1 MVNNILVTGG
11 AGHIGG
17 ALSKKLVEN
26 ENTHVTILDDLSTGS
41 EHKLPSTKFKNFD
54 FIRADVNNIESL
66 KNTIFERKFD
76 YVFHYAAV
84 VGVNRTLLDPVKVLN
99 DIQGVKNILDLCINK
114 KVKRVFLSS
123 SSEVYGE
130 PVATPQKEDETP
142 LNSKLPYAV
151 VKNLSEAYFRTYKQM
166 YNLDYT
172 IFRLFNT
179 YGPSQSDDF
188 VITKFIKQSL
198 NGENLI
204 INGDGSQTRTFCY
217 IDDSISTQIKCMNN
231 DFYINQVLNIGSEYE
246 ITILDLAKLVIK
258 ITSSKVKIIHKD
270 PLKEG
275 DMTRRKPDISKMK
288 KVLNRELLSL
298 EEGIKKVYNFL
309 RK

>member
-17 ALSKKLVEN
+17 ALSKKLVEDK
-26 ENTHVTILDDLSTGS
+26 NTHVTILDDLSTGS
-41 EHKLPSTKFKNFD
+41 EHKLPSKKFKNYD

-66 KNTIFERKFD
+66 KNTIFKRRFD

-99 DIQGVKNILDLCINK
+99 DIQGVKNVLDLCIDK

-130 PVATPQKEDETP
+130 PVAIPQKEDETP

-198 NGENLI
+198 KGENLI

-217 IDDSISTQIKCMNN
+217 IDDSINAQIKCMNN

-298 EEGIKKVYNFL
+298 EEGIKKVYDFL
-309 RK
+309 KK

>member
-1 MVNNILVTGG
+1 
-11 AGHIGG
+11 
-17 ALSKKLVEN
+17 
-26 ENTHVTILDDLSTGS
+26 
-41 EHKLPSTKFKNFD
+41 
-54 FIRADVNNIESL
+54 
-66 KNTIFERKFD
+66 
-76 YVFHYAAV
+76 
-84 VGVNRTLLDPVKVLN
+84 
-99 DIQGVKNILDLCINK
+99 
-114 KVKRVFLSS
+114 
-123 SSEVYGE
+123 
-130 PVATPQKEDETP
+130 
-142 LNSKLPYAV
+142 
-151 VKNLSEAYFRTYKQM
+151 M

-198 NGENLI
+198 KGENLI

-217 IDDSISTQIKCMNN
+217 IDDSINAQIKCMNN

-298 EEGIKKVYNFL
+298 EEGIKKVYDFL
-309 RK
+309 KK